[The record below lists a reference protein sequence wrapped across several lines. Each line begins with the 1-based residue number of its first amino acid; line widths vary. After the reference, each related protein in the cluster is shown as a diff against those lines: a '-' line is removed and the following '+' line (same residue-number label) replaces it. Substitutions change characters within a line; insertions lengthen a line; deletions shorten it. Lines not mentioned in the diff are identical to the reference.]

1 MMIRNKSCTQK
12 VEEKALPATRH
23 SLNAFTE
30 PRPGRTLELA
40 EASKKII
47 EKLALDVLLRMARL
61 FRKPSDELLPLFT
74 KTSETSLG

>member
-1 MMIRNKSCTQK
+1 M
-12 VEEKALPATRH
+12 PATSH

-47 EKLALDVLLRMARL
+47 EKLALDILLRKVRL
-61 FRKPSDELLPLFT
+61 FRKPPDELLPLFT
-74 KTSETSLG
+74 KSSETSLG